1 MIIGHNH
8 PSGDPEPSD
17 SDRELTRELGKTFD
31 AIEVALLDHLVVGGG
46 SVVSFHERG
55 WL

>member
-1 MIIGHNH
+1 VIIGHNH

-31 AIEVALLDHLVVGGG
+31 AIEVALLDHLV